1 MRKILF
7 LLFIQVTSIYAQ
19 TELLVLAKSG
29 LNVRINSDLQSEK
42 IGKFI
47 YAEKVEVLKKTN
59 KFLNITD
66 NGKIIKG
73 EWYKVKGKSQSNE
86 IITGYVFSSFLTKP
100 KQKDIFEFINYDDN
114 FDYSLLNTK
123 KGDTLYSFINDNND
137 DRSYLRG
144 DSIEIEWKEDLIYI
158 AGNGDTKEID
168 DWIIS
173 TKKIKDGKVS
183 DFRKNYNREIK
194 YYYTENYAQSFLNDI
209 YLIVEN
215 YIVNSKNELIKNLI
229 KERRQ
234 LEFSIEDRKRNDL
247 DYLVLGIGHSIEH
260 KISTIQWLYYNNDTG
275 RLYEYD
281 LPNDKLIEYKY

>member
-1 MRKILF
+1 MVIDKIT
-7 LLFIQVTSIYAQ
+7 IIYKRPYKRLIYGQ
-19 TELLVLAKSG
+19 KKK
-29 LNVRINSDLQSEK
+29 SEK
-42 IGKFI
+42 YRNKLFESGISFEDQELDHKYYKVD

-73 EWYKVKGKSQSNE
+73 EWYKVKGKSESNK

-158 AGNGDTKEID
+158 AGDGDTKEID

-173 TKKIKDGKVS
+173 TKKVLHKITTYRS
-183 DFRKNYNREIK
+183 Q
-194 YYYTENYAQSFLNDI
+194 TEN
-209 YLIVEN
+209 
-215 YIVNSKNELIKNLI
+215 
-229 KERRQ
+229 
-234 LEFSIEDRKRNDL
+234 
-247 DYLVLGIGHSIEH
+247 
-260 KISTIQWLYYNNDTG
+260 
-275 RLYEYD
+275 
-281 LPNDKLIEYKY
+281 

>member
-1 MRKILF
+1 MKKILF

-29 LNVRINSDLQSEK
+29 LNVRINSDLQSDK

-73 EWYKVKGKSQSNE
+73 EWYKVKGKSESNK
-86 IITGYVFSSFLTKP
+86 IITGYVFSGFLTKP

-158 AGNGDTKEID
+158 AGDGDTKEID

-183 DFRKNYNREIK
+183 DFRKNYNKEIK
-194 YYYTENYAQSFLNDI
+194 YYYTKNYAQSFLNDI

-215 YIVNSKNELIKNLI
+215 YIVNSKNELITA
-229 KERRQ
+229 
-234 LEFSIEDRKRNDL
+234 SISAGCRVQVE
-247 DYLVLGIGHSIEH
+247 
-260 KISTIQWLYYNNDTG
+260 
-275 RLYEYD
+275 
-281 LPNDKLIEYKY
+281 